1 MKVKADALLEGC
13 TLAGCQ
19 GAYGIAVV
27 PEDDGWGLWT
37 RGESQISVAQVR
49 LPATAFPDGYTKLEG
64 GFSIKQSFF
73 HDALVPGTEPDISV
87 EPGKITITNDR
98 RKQSTRLDGR
108 DVQEYVRNM
117 PNYSP
122 DATMAIMSD
131 ELTRFFKQKQIKD
144 FKGINGVKLTLSE
157 DGMTA
162 STIDDIS
169 SFEDF
174 LPCDTVVVPEGG
186 THANFNVDML
196 VPMIM
201 AMPKGAL
208 VTLGF
213 NTNSPIEL
221 TVSTENVEA
230 RILLAPM
237 IADDEE

>member
-19 GAYGIAVV
+19 GSYGIAVV
-27 PEDDGWGLWT
+27 PEDDGWALWT
-37 RGESQISVAQVR
+37 RGESQISVAQVK
-49 LPATAFPDGYTKLEG
+49 LPVTAFPDGYTKLEE
-64 GFSIKQSFF
+64 GFSVKQSFF
-73 HDALVPGTEPDISV
+73 PDALIPGSEPDITV
-87 EPGKITITNDR
+87 EPGKITIITDR

-117 PNYSP
+117 PSYAPN
-122 DATMAIMSD
+122 ATMAIMSD
-131 ELTRFFKQKQIKD
+131 DLIKFFKQKQIKD
-144 FKGINGVKLTLSE
+144 FKGTSGVKLILKE
-157 DGMTA
+157 DGLTA

-174 LPCDTVVVPEGG
+174 LACDTVVVPEGG
-186 THANFNVDML
+186 SHANFNVDML

-201 AMPKGAL
+201 AMPKNAL

-213 NTNSPIEL
+213 TTNSPLEL
-221 TVSTENVEA
+221 TVNTENVEA

-237 IADDEE
+237 IAEEDE

>member
-13 TLAGCQ
+13 VLAGCQ

-27 PEDDGWGLWT
+27 PEDEGWGLWT
-37 RGESQISVAQVR
+37 RGESQISVAKVK
-49 LPATAFPDGYTKLEG
+49 LPVTAFPDGYTKMEE
-64 GFSIKQSFF
+64 GFSVKQTFF
-73 HDALVPGTEPDISV
+73 PDALVPGTEPDIDV
-87 EPGKITITNDR
+87 TPGKITVTTGR

-108 DVQEYVRNM
+108 DVNEYVRNM
-117 PNYSP
+117 PSYSP
-122 DATMAIMSD
+122 EATMAVMSD
-131 ELTRFFKQKQIKD
+131 DLINFFKQKQIKD
-144 FKGINGVKLTLSE
+144 FKGVNGVKLTLSE
-157 DGMTA
+157 DGLTA

-186 THANFNVDML
+186 THAAFNVEVL
-196 VPMIM
+196 VPMIA
-201 AMPKGAL
+201 AMPKNAL

-237 IADDEE
+237 IAEDE